1 MAAVYSQQ
9 VFTGR
14 KQLCGNDGA
23 VSCMTCSSLW
33 PLAKHRRV
41 RRQCHSSLMNGFC
54 IDSWRSP
61 ETPVLHSFC
70 SVAPTAS
77 VIDRPLPAVARGK
90 VARCEWHF
98 VNYSLRACCNLLPAE
113 CSCSHSHTAS
123 LSNGAE
129 ENECCERNPTQVG
142 TALQVFYNLGSL
154 RETISAVVDGYRAS
168 VKDNVTTALDI
179 KVLTQPANTRGAPGR
194 AIMPTPGNTAAFRA
208 ALWTNL
214 EKLMDQICAA
224 CGQVQH
230 LQKVLTKKR
239 DPVTHVCFIDE
250 IIKDGQPDI
259 LYTFWNS
266 VTETLSVEFQRA
278 TGDSTFLKQA
288 LEGEY
293 PKLLR
298 LYNELW
304 KRLQQYSSSIQGAL
318 STQGGLDLPVELHTS
333 ETDSQDLFTQTKQD
347 YDPEKAL
354 KDSLQPYESAY
365 LSKSLSRLF
374 DPINLVFPQGGR
386 NPPSNDELDS
396 IIKTIASEL
405 NVASVDPS
413 LTVAVAKNAAK
424 TVQLYCVKSEQ
435 LKGSVITT
443 AATTS
448 VTTTTTSTPSPT
460 STTTSTLQ
468 PTSPPP
474 PPPPL
479 HCLPLPPRQGSVH
492 LLEQGKVIPP
502 LLPPLPPLPPLQ
514 LPPPPLPPPPQPAT
528 VSSADGRAQ
537 LPFPTVPCGARGSGS
552 RVTAHS
558 PSIIPRTAVQQCQ
571 AIRFSPQTPPVRISG
586 IGACF
591 RLHCLRRSGS
601 GPSASQAAPVFERRS
616 EINEHGAPRHE
627 FDPALGDASQVI
639 GPLTEGQRRNVGVV
653 NSLHR
658 LQQAVA
664 KVISSQTAFPPAAEQ
679 ALTAILEGV
688 QTLMVNAVQPLLLSV
703 SDSIE
708 AILITM
714 HQEDFS
720 VPLSA
725 PGRPDVPC
733 SLYMKELQGF
743 VARCMS
749 DYLRPFQCLDF
760 IYDNTEA
767 IARRAIHLFVRNA
780 SLLRPLGEGG
790 KMRLAADFA
799 QMELAV
805 APLCRRVSDLG
816 KPYRLLR
823 SFRPLLFQT
832 SELIASSQ
840 ALGDV
845 LPYSIILHFLFTR
858 APPEL
863 KSPHQRAEWSI
874 ARYSQWLDDHPSEKD
889 RLTLIRGALEAYVQS
904 VKARQGKEFA
914 PVYPIMLQLL
924 QRATSCV

>member
-1 MAAVYSQQ
+1 MEASGDSAVQSLLSDEIYADFLKEDFDVKIYTAQAIHH
-9 VFTGR
+9 
-14 KQLCGNDGA
+14 A
-23 VSCMTCSSLW
+23 VIAEQ
-33 PLAKHRRV
+33 LAKLAEGIS
-41 RRQCHSSLMNGFC
+41 QL
-54 IDSWRSP
+54 DK
-61 ETPVLHSFC
+61 ELHSQ
-70 SVAPTAS
+70 V
-77 VIDRPLPAVARGK
+77 VARHEDLLAQATGIESLEGVLQMMQTRIAALQSAVDRIRTK
-90 VARCEWHF
+90 IVDPYNKIVARTAQLARLQVACDLLRRIIRILYLSKRLQGQLQGGSREITKAAQ
-98 VNYSLRACCNLLPAE
+98 SLNELDYLSQGVDLSGIDVIENDLLFISRARLEVENQAKRLLE
-113 CSCSHSHTAS
+113 Q
-123 LSNGAE
+123 GME
-129 ENECCERNPTQVG
+129 IQNPTQVG

-154 RETISAVVDGYRAS
+154 RETITGVVDGYRAS
-168 VKDNVTTALDI
+168 VKDNVTSALDI
-179 KVLTQPANTRGAPGR
+179 KVLTQPATTRGAPGR
-194 AIMPTPGNTAAFRA
+194 AMMPTPGSAAAFRA
-208 ALWTNL
+208 ALWTKL

-224 CGQVQH
+224 CSQVQH

-266 VTETLSVEFQRA
+266 VTGTLSVEFQKA
-278 TGDSTFLKQA
+278 TADSTFLKQA

-304 KRLQQYSSSIQGAL
+304 KRLQLYSASI
-318 STQGGLDLPVELHTS
+318 QGGLDLPVELPPS

-354 KDSLQPYESAY
+354 KDSLQPYEAAY

-424 TVQLYCVKSEQ
+424 TVQLFCVKSEQ
-435 LKGSVITT
+435 LLCT
-443 AATTS
+443 
-448 VTTTTTSTPSPT
+448 
-460 STTTSTLQ
+460 Q
-468 PTSPPP
+468 
-474 PPPPL
+474 
-479 HCLPLPPRQGSVH
+479 
-492 LLEQGKVIPP
+492 
-502 LLPPLPPLPPLQ
+502 
-514 LPPPPLPPPPQPAT
+514 
-528 VSSADGRAQ
+528 
-537 LPFPTVPCGARGSGS
+537 
-552 RVTAHS
+552 
-558 PSIIPRTAVQQCQ
+558 
-571 AIRFSPQTPPVRISG
+571 
-586 IGACF
+586 
-591 RLHCLRRSGS
+591 
-601 GPSASQAAPVFERRS
+601 
-616 EINEHGAPRHE
+616 
-627 FDPALGDASQVI
+627 GDASQVI
-639 GPLTEGQRRNVGVV
+639 GPLTEGQRRNMGVV
-653 NSLHR
+653 NSLYR

-679 ALTAILEGV
+679 ALTASLEGV

-720 VPLSA
+720 APLSSS
-725 PGRPDVPC
+725 GRPEVPC

-743 VARCMS
+743 LARCMS
-749 DYLRPFQCLDF
+749 DYLRHFQCLDF

-767 IARRAIHLFVRNA
+767 IARRAIQLFIRNA

-805 APLCRRVSDLG
+805 APQCRRVSDLG

-832 SELIASSQ
+832 NELIASSQ
-840 ALGDV
+840 ALGDII
-845 LPYSIILHFLFTR
+845 PYSTILHFLFTR

-924 QRATSCV
+924 QRATSAV